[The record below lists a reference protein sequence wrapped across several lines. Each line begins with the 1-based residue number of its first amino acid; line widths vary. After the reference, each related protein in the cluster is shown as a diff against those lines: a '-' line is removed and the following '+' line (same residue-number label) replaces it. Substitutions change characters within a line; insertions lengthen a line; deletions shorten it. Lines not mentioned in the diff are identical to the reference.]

1 MALRPDQIRAVQEL
15 AAAEPG
21 LSLTKIA
28 QRTKISRASVT
39 TILRG
44 CGQQSAVSGQQEAES
59 DPDLVPPYRCRD
71 CGHTVSYQP
80 CKICQANRIL
90 DSTRTLRL
98 AGRPRRAA

>member
-1 MALRPDQIRAVQEL
+1 MSLRPDQIRAVQEL
-15 AAAEPG
+15 AAAEPR
-21 LSLTKIA
+21 LSQTKLA
-28 QRTKISRASVT
+28 QRTGVSRASVQR
-39 TILRG
+39 ILSTPDLRP
-44 CGQQSAVSGQQEAES
+44 QTSDSEA

-98 AGRPRRAA
+98 ADRPKRAA